1 MTPER
6 EPNSSAVE
14 RCACGKRVLDRF
26 IVTYSDHEA
35 YHTRALC
42 RPLTAPRDTPER
54 FARAELLDDR
64 SLEDIAGQIERV
76 RPGNELPTWGSAEVW
91 RLLATLD
98 AERARADAATLA
110 GVKAGIEAAHH
121 EAATITVALSGE
133 QVAERREMM
142 ARIRAIDADA
152 VAAQVK
158 P

>member
-1 MTPER
+1 MSAKPLTDSWPELWSELVINAAEFEVTPEW
-6 EPNSSAVE
+6 
-14 RCACGKRVLDRF
+14 
-26 IVTYSDHEA
+26 
-35 YHTRALC
+35 
-42 RPLTAPRDTPER
+42 
-54 FARAELLDDR
+54 LLWKK
-64 SLEDIAGQIERV
+64 LE
-76 RPGNELPTWGSAEVW
+76 S
-91 RLLATLD
+91 
-98 AERARADAATLA
+98 ERARADAATLA